1 MVAAGLRH
9 RNRSAV
15 ISSIANSHS
24 HSHTDACAPVSA
36 PDTDGYANALLNI
49 NPYPYPNRDSHSDS
63 LTNACADVNANCHT
77 RTGSHANCHTRIG
90 SYANRNAAGTCLD
103 PFIVRIRASC
113 PGAFG
118 PGQTERR
125 RTELGSSRRR
135 SAL

>member
-15 ISSIANSHS
+15 ISSIANS

-49 NPYPYPNRDSHSDS
+49 NPYPNPNRDSHSDS

-90 SYANRNAAGTCLD
+90 SYANCNAAGTCLD
-103 PFIVRIRASC
+103 TFSVGIRASRAGTFC
-113 PGAFG
+113 PGQRG
-118 PGQTERR
+118 CG
-125 RTELGSSRRR
+125 RTELGSSHRR
-135 SAL
+135 STL

>member
-9 RNRSAV
+9 RNRSAL
-15 ISSIANSHS
+15 IRSSANRD
-24 HSHTDACAPVSA
+24 SHTNACAAVSPA
-36 PDTDGYANALLNI
+36 DTDRHANA
-49 NPYPYPNRDSHSDS
+49 NRNSHSDS
-63 LTNACADVNANCHT
+63 LTNACANVNADRDT
-77 RTGSHANCHTRIG
+77 RTG

-103 PFIVRIRASC
+103 TFFVRIRASC
-113 PGAFG
+113 PGAFC